1 MENDTIDFYEPD
13 AAMDSVT
20 VGELDRLGKEIA
32 EQSAKVGCMEEHLKG
47 EKGKLEKMKAQ
58 MIAYLSH
65 FGKKSYPIPGAG
77 TFTRVEKLSF
87 QVPKEEEAKKEFLK
101 WLRSKGDGFYIST
114 VTVNHNTLN
123 AIANEAFE
131 QAAAEGR
138 SFSIPG
144 LGDPKKYE
152 MLSIRKGK

>member
-1 MENDTIDFYEPD
+1 MEEQDLDFYASDTP
-13 AAMDSVT
+13 MDGLT
-20 VGELDRLGKEIA
+20 VQALDQLGKEIA
-32 EQSAKVGCMEEHLKG
+32 EQSAKVGAMDEHLKG

-77 TFTRVEKLSF
+77 TFTRVEKLSY
-87 QVPKEEEAKKEFLK
+87 QIPKESEQKIQFLK
-101 WLRSKGDGFYIST
+101 WLRSKGEEVYLST

-123 AIANEAFE
+123 AMANSEFE